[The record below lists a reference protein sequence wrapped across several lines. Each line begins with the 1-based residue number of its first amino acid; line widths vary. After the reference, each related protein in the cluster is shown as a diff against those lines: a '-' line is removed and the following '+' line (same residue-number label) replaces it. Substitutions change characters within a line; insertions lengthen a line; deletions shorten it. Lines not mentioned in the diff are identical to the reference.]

1 MRKDRVFAWLADWLC
16 FQQQLC
22 HGSQGEVSTT
32 NFSKLT
38 RKDIPTEQKCH
49 CFSRSKCANPF
60 HQHASERSSLLYSI
74 KAATEEERDICN
86 SNGAEISDDASL
98 CAKCRLHLKKLP
110 RRSGLNQDVTVRNDS
125 AACLEGTGYEED
137 DMDISDDI
145 PVENEESGPMD
156 LAEPNYMDRD
166 TVYEDLARLSSAI
179 GLPLSSKTDIRVE
192 EVAMNNSRGIKEK
205 VREMLQLVSGRQ
217 IMEGGSECQ
226 LCVEQVISSSSKY
239 DTLTKRSEKYLLLT
253 SVPSW
258 VTITK
263 MMEVFGIGKRMAE
276 RASNMRNTLGPFSQP
291 PPKAGHPI
299 PLTTIALVQQFYY
312 SLDNS
317 RPSPN
322 LRDVRKGKA
331 KHYLLFNQK
340 DLFREFKLKYPE
352 HKLSVSKFIQLA
364 PQECVWPSK
373 NGFRTTC
380 LCVIHE
386 NFELLL
392 GAVDIGGRTSE
403 VLCNKPEQV
412 GNFYCSDSPE
422 CLLGLCSDCP
432 KWQKLTQALSD
443 YEAEDIDYQQW
454 VSAGQGEGVKLATF
468 ACPKDQ
474 FEQLFGDQNEKTAE
488 HHLIY
493 LKQKLHI
500 SSLKSFSG
508 SSDKSHAVILCDFG
522 MNYSFQIQFR
532 VTTGR
537 PNRPPF
543 TLLCY
548 TTIMM

>member
-1 MRKDRVFAWLADWLC
+1 
-16 FQQQLC
+16 
-22 HGSQGEVSTT
+22 
-32 NFSKLT
+32 
-38 RKDIPTEQKCH
+38 
-49 CFSRSKCANPF
+49 
-60 HQHASERSSLLYSI
+60 
-74 KAATEEERDICN
+74 
-86 SNGAEISDDASL
+86 
-98 CAKCRLHLKKLP
+98 
-110 RRSGLNQDVTVRNDS
+110 
-125 AACLEGTGYEED
+125 
-137 DMDISDDI
+137 
-145 PVENEESGPMD
+145 
-156 LAEPNYMDRD
+156 
-166 TVYEDLARLSSAI
+166 
-179 GLPLSSKTDIRVE
+179 
-192 EVAMNNSRGIKEK
+192 
-205 VREMLQLVSGRQ
+205 
-217 IMEGGSECQ
+217 MEGGSECQ

-454 VSAGQGEGVKLATF
+454 VSAGQGEGGKLATF

-522 MNYSFQIQFR
+522 MNYSFLLPREIQGYHWSAQQATIHPFVLYHYNDVNHCVEEEDYVVISDCLDHDTSTFEAFKYEVLSNQIKPKFPYISSVTYISDGAGGTYKNYKYFANLLHHEEDYQIKANHVYSGSAHGKAKCDILSAVAKRLARTHSLKGKDPPVVTPFQMAEFLAAKHGTEKRHYLFVSSER
-532 VTTGR
+532 VAQVIALLNLTER
-537 PNRPPF
+537 YSSIKLSLVPAKFMRWPP
-543 TLLCY
+543 
-548 TTIMM
+548 